1 MNHKIIKHQTSNMA
15 SSTASTTYN
24 KKTYRHEFS
33 KAFMTELSRFSK
45 VHQYDDRITYK
56 SEWQKWTNNEE
67 IAQSME
73 TEKRRLQEN
82 GYIGDIDDKMFKAGR
97 YYFRKKTTTTILN
110 NHKEDE
116 DEDEEEPS
124 STPSTPKDARIS
136 ETQAATTTTTTT
148 TTTTER
154 RTYITMS
161 KQCIQMMDEH
171 IQESAAASASSSSPF
186 KPSICYTNF
195 YETKMTSD
203 EMTKEIGNIVEK
215 YEKTISA
222 NSSNRTEDELTQ
234 EIMDKIK
241 KTYKNRYY
249 KYISKTTTTR
259 TKDNNDNDNDNDSK

>member
-1 MNHKIIKHQTSNMA
+1 MA
-15 SSTASTTYN
+15 SSTSTATYT

-33 KAFMTELSRFSK
+33 KEFMMKLSRFSK
-45 VHQYDDRITYK
+45 VHQYDDRNMYK
-56 SEWQKWTNNEE
+56 SEWQKWINNEV

-73 TEKRRLQEN
+73 IEKRRLQEN

-110 NHKEDE
+110 NHQKEKE
-116 DEDEEEPS
+116 KEEEKEEEEEESTTP
-124 STPSTPKDARIS
+124 STPSTSKAA
-136 ETQAATTTTTTT
+136 TATTTPTP
-148 TTTTER
+148 TER

-161 KQCIQMMDEH
+161 KQCIRMMDEH
-171 IQESAAASASSSSPF
+171 IQASASSSSTSPF

-203 EMTKEIGNIVEK
+203 EMTTEIGNIVEK
-215 YEKTISA
+215 YEKTLGA

-249 KYISKTTTTR
+249 KYISNTTAAIQ
-259 TKDNNDNDNDNDSK
+259 TKDNNNDDSK

>member
-1 MNHKIIKHQTSNMA
+1 MNHKIINHQTSNMA
-15 SSTASTTYN
+15 SSTASATYT

-33 KAFMTELSRFSK
+33 KEFMTELSRFSK

-110 NHKEDE
+110 NHQKEK
-116 DEDEEEPS
+116 EEEEEEEKEEEEEEESTTP
-124 STPSTPKDARIS
+124 STPSTPSTSKAS
-136 ETQAATTTTTTT
+136 TTTTAP
-148 TTTTER
+148 TER

-161 KQCIQMMDEH
+161 KQCIRMMDEH
-171 IQESAAASASSSSPF
+171 IQASASSSSSSPF

-203 EMTKEIGNIVEK
+203 EMTTEIGNIVEK
-215 YEKTISA
+215 YEKTLGA

-249 KYISKTTTTR
+249 KYISNTTAAIQ
-259 TKDNNDNDNDNDSK
+259 TKDNNDNDSK